1 MGLKKRAVTGKG
13 RVSIKRAVVRKGG
26 SSYCKV
32 REGLHATVPSNGIWG
47 GGLLPREADKK
58 SSFKWSLKKKCGCP
72 KGSRKN

>member
-47 GGLLPREADKK
+47 GAIA
-58 SSFKWSLKKKCGCP
+58 
-72 KGSRKN
+72 KGSRQKKFL

>member
-47 GGLLPREADKK
+47 GGYCQGKPTKK
-58 SSFKWSLKKKCGCP
+58 VPLNGH
-72 KGSRKN
+72 